1 MKTIYFLLISILL
14 SCDGNPCGNK
24 QSAVGKYVNDNNKN
38 DINYIILNED
48 GTYFYFYKKMT
59 NKEKFFRGK
68 WKSSSK
74 KSECQIIFFEWKD
87 IVGYVKLDELS
98 SNYAHHRGD
107 KLMFFEDI
115 DGAEYKKVP

>member
-1 MKTIYFLLISILL
+1 ML